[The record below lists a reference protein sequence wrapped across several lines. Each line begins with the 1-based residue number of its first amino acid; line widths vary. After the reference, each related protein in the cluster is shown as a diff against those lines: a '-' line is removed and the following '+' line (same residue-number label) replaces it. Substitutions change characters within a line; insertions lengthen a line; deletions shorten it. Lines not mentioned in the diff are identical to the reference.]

1 MKTEIYLLKGG
12 GNLMATLAGLRAKA
26 GLTQAEVAKVL
37 NVTQGAISIWECG
50 DGKPKLSKIPTLA
63 KLYGTTEQIILSAC
77 MEKPNSNSYY
87 VMKRKRRKFSPSTSI
102 INHKGA
108 NENGEQ

>member
-1 MKTEIYLLKGG
+1 M
-12 GNLMATLAGLRAKA
+12 TLARLRVAA
-26 GLTQAEVAKVL
+26 RLTQADVARALDVSQCTVSL
-37 NVTQGAISIWECG
+37 WEHGVT
-50 DGKPKLSKIPTLA
+50 KPKLSKIPTLA

-77 MEKPNSNSYY
+77 IEKPNSNSYY